1 MSTSSNQCT
10 NESKHSHPQI
20 CWEKVND
27 DLWED
32 IAPIFGD
39 LCHLSLKPKNFLYQ
53 HSSHTSPNMAYWN
66 GSLPGHMEIGGD
78 LGRMKR
84 NNKDITGQNSARN
97 YFHCNPSTFLQF
109 EPITKFSDIKLKYPR
124 GGACINRRNSKLT
137 DLTMPRPSARDNNR
151 TNQTSVPVNVMPIL
165 PQTFHV
171 TTAHT
176 QNCHSV

>member
-1 MSTSSNQCT
+1 
-10 NESKHSHPQI
+10 
-20 CWEKVND
+20 
-27 DLWED
+27 
-32 IAPIFGD
+32 
-39 LCHLSLKPKNFLYQ
+39 
-53 HSSHTSPNMAYWN
+53 
-66 GSLPGHMEIGGD
+66 
-78 LGRMKR
+78 MKR

-124 GGACINRRNSKLT
+124 GGACINRRRNSKLT

-165 PQTFHV
+165 PKTFHV